1 MSDDAAA
8 AEMSGSHRAAVFL
21 LGIGESAAAAVLKQ
35 MAPREVQLVGEA
47 MARLE
52 TVPRNVFTSVA
63 QNFTTDVSGI
73 DPSGVGAEDY
83 TRRVLTVALGESR
96 ARSLF
101 NKMMHGSDAK
111 GFDALRWMDPRSVA
125 AILHKEHPQ
134 IVAIILSHLEED
146 HASAVLMQLP
156 ADFRSDVVLRIARL
170 ENIDPEVFE
179 ELDEMLQQ
187 QLGKQQRLP
196 PTTVEGTRLAAGI
209 LNHLDPEVGGQIM
222 ESVREADEILGEK
235 IGDLMFV
242 FDDLMQ
248 LDDRGMQRLL
258 REVSTDSLAIALKGS
273 DPKLMEKFLK
283 NMSTRAAEMLTDD
296 IEYRGPMKLSEVE
309 FAQKEIINVAS
320 KLAEEGELTLGS
332 KGAGETLV

>member
-1 MSDDAAA
+1 MSEDVS
-8 AEMSGSHRAAVFL
+8 ELSGAHQAAVFL

-35 MAPREVQLVGEA
+35 MSPREVQLVGEA

-52 TVPRNVFTSVA
+52 TVSRDVFAKVA
-63 QNFTTDVSGI
+63 SSFTQEVSAV

-96 ARSLF
+96 AKNLF
-101 NKMMHGSDAK
+101 NKMMQKSNSK
-111 GFDALRWMDPRSVA
+111 GFDALGWMDPHSVA

-134 IVAIILSHLEED
+134 IVAIVLSHLEPD
-146 HASAVLMQLP
+146 HASEVLAELP
-156 ADFRSDVVLRIARL
+156 EDFRADVVLRIARL
-170 ENIDPEVFE
+170 ENIDSEIFE

-196 PTTVEGTRLAAGI
+196 PTLVEGTKLAAGI
-209 LNHLDPEVGGQIM
+209 LNHLDQEVENQIM
-222 ESVREADEILGEK
+222 ENLREADEILGEK
-235 IGDLMFV
+235 ISELMFI

-248 LDDRGMQRLL
+248 LDDRSMQRLL

-273 DPKLMEKFLK
+273 DSKLMDKFLN
-283 NMSTRAAEMLTDD
+283 NMSSRAAEMLKDD

-309 FAQKEIINVAS
+309 FAQKEIINVAG
-320 KLAEEGELTLGS
+320 KLAEEGEITLGN
-332 KGAGETLV
+332 KGGEALV